1 MENFLL
7 TNVEYYGFGPVL
19 FNLFL
24 ACALSFMISGI
35 YIITYKG
42 YSYSPAFVHTLIV
55 VSMVTSLVIM
65 VIGSNLA
72 RAFGLV
78 GAMSIIRFRTALKD
92 TRDIA
97 FVFWTLGTGLAVGAN
112 AYEIAIL
119 CTMGIGAIVIFL
131 YFANYGYVKDADY
144 LLRVTIIPQEHNEKL
159 YRDIFKKYLRS
170 FDLVN
175 IRTIRIGQLIELTF
189 RVQFKK
195 KQLQSQLIDELN
207 SVEGIERAL
216 LYLGEEWNAD

>member
-42 YSYSPAFVHTLIV
+42 YSYSPTFVHTLIV

-97 FVFWTLGTGLAVGAN
+97 FVFWTLEQA
-112 AYEIAIL
+112 
-119 CTMGIGAIVIFL
+119 
-131 YFANYGYVKDADY
+131 
-144 LLRVTIIPQEHNEKL
+144 
-159 YRDIFKKYLRS
+159 
-170 FDLVN
+170 
-175 IRTIRIGQLIELTF
+175 
-189 RVQFKK
+189 
-195 KQLQSQLIDELN
+195 
-207 SVEGIERAL
+207 
-216 LYLGEEWNAD
+216 